1 MVFTDT
7 FSSKFLLL
15 YFQLVPN
22 DFNLICIWKLWLA
35 SEYNKVSKF
44 KFWDLQACRLI
55 ARNFAIKWTPSQV
68 FFDIILSPPML
79 PPCIDFSPP
88 PHPIL
93 KSPPPPGPQHLWE
106 TLYMVRCL
114 STPFRVNTPQQSE
127 EDVGI
132 YYTEVYQSDI
142 VP

>member
-1 MVFTDT
+1 
-7 FSSKFLLL
+7 
-15 YFQLVPN
+15 
-22 DFNLICIWKLWLA
+22 
-35 SEYNKVSKF
+35 
-44 KFWDLQACRLI
+44 
-55 ARNFAIKWTPSQV
+55 
-68 FFDIILSPPML
+68 ML
-79 PPCIDFSPP
+79 PPCIDFSPPP